1 MYLLRV
7 KNICLYIWP
16 PPASFSADT
25 THPSNRKIGQWW
37 LPSFFSPSLCYIHYT
52 YYLLLSN
59 YHGSSFPRLLQAK
72 WETLNDYPRGFGGW
86 WQLTEKNGPEHVVFA
101 FTLLKTG
108 SNIRKPSPFLSIRAL
123 CVVCNV
129 CTYLLTIG
137 TLFKIKGFVLD
148 GLTLLGLT

>member
-1 MYLLRV
+1 MFIHLTTPCLFLSRYHSSIHQ
-7 KNICLYIWP
+7 KNRTMMITIVFL
-16 PPASFSADT
+16 
-25 THPSNRKIGQWW
+25 
-37 LPSFFSPSLCYIHYT
+37 PSLCYIHYT

-108 SNIRKPSPFLSIRAL
+108 SNIRKTSPFLSIRAL

-137 TLFKIKGFVLD
+137 KLFKIKGFVLD

>member
-1 MYLLRV
+1 MFIHLTTPCLFLSRYHSSIHQ
-7 KNICLYIWP
+7 KNRTMMITIVFL
-16 PPASFSADT
+16 
-25 THPSNRKIGQWW
+25 
-37 LPSFFSPSLCYIHYT
+37 PSLCYIHYT

-108 SNIRKPSPFLSIRAL
+108 SNIRKTSPFLSIRAL
-123 CVVCNV
+123 CV
-129 CTYLLTIG
+129 CTYVMYLLAYYKNI
-137 TLFKIKGFVLD
+137 LQN
-148 GLTLLGLT
+148 